1 MKFYVRISVCIFLC
15 SLLYSCA
22 TISGFDQY
30 AYTQAT
36 SIKVDALN
44 VMGMANEDYANH
56 VQNVSAVH
64 TEMQKIYEYEKN
76 RPRNTITTKM
86 WAKMLD
92 TTGHL
97 YGGFIQR
104 WKNQG
109 KLSAAFI
116 ENEKD
121 LIAQSFDQIA
131 GLESKKIK
139 PSSIAN

>member
-1 MKFYVRISVCIFLC
+1 MKFYVRSSVVILFC

-44 VMGMANEDYANH
+44 VMSMANENYADH
-56 VQNVSAVH
+56 LQDVSAVN
-64 TEMQKIYEYEKN
+64 TEIQKIYEYEKN
-76 RPRNTITTKM
+76 RPRNAITTKM
-86 WAKMLD
+86 WAKMID

-97 YGGFIQR
+97 YGGFMHR

-109 KLSAAFI
+109 KLSTAFI
-116 ENEKD
+116 ENERD

>member
-1 MKFYVRISVCIFLC
+1 MKFNVKITAVLFFISL
-15 SLLYSCA
+15 SGCA

-44 VMGMANEDYANH
+44 VMSMANEDYADH
-56 VQNVSAVH
+56 LQDVSGVN
-64 TEMQKIYEYEKN
+64 TEMKKIYEYEKN
-76 RPRNTITTKM
+76 RPKNTISAKM
-86 WAKMLD
+86 WSKMID
-92 TTGHL
+92 TTAHL

-109 KLSAAFI
+109 KLSTAFI

-139 PSSIAN
+139 PSSITN